1 MGRHPRGGGY
11 FGCGRHALL
20 ENIREAGFVM
30 NFFALIYFEAIPYPK
45 LGKNYLARESFL
57 RDNAGLHS
65 FAQGCRGS
73 RATGVRSP
81 FFTRNSVPLHLILS
95 DSNPTSHT
103 KEVMASRTGRS
114 QSLLIIA

>member
-1 MGRHPRGGGY
+1 
-11 FGCGRHALL
+11 
-20 ENIREAGFVM
+20 M
-30 NFFALIYFEAIPYPK
+30 NFFASIYFEATPYPK
-45 LGKNYLARESFL
+45 LGKNYLARKNFL
-57 RDNAGLHS
+57 RDHVGLRS

-103 KEVMASRTGRS
+103 MEVIASRTGRS
-114 QSLLIIA
+114 HSLLIIV